1 MERARTVGKGDAS
14 MKDSAKESREQV
26 VYANLLFYGSWISIL
41 LMGITYL
48 IYITGLLDPYV
59 PLQEVIRY
67 WSGPSSQYVHDARVP
82 VGWGWASLLA
92 KGDFLNFIGIALLA
106 GMTLICFLTLIP
118 AYLKKKDLAFL
129 AITVV
134 EILVLCLAASG
145 ILGTGGH

>member
-1 MERARTVGKGDAS
+1 MDAS
-14 MKDSAKESREQV
+14 ATESREQV
-26 VYANLLFYGSWISIL
+26 VYANLLFYGCWVSIF

-59 PLQEVIRY
+59 PVQEVTRY

-82 VGWGWASLLA
+82 VGWGWISLLGR
-92 KGDFLNFIGIALLA
+92 GDFLNFIGIALLA

-118 AYLKKKDLAFL
+118 AYLRKKDLAFL
-129 AITVV
+129 VITVI